1 MENQMEKSNV
11 LAFKKQKLD
20 TFEGILKGY
29 QEKIVR
35 IDATENLQVLDL
47 KQSNIFHLTLRRNF
61 INISFDNL
69 PNPEYSYSCNIIV
82 KQDAI
87 GGRKIVFPENVYWS
101 FGEVAI
107 LTTKPNRS
115 DLITLITFDGGESYF
130 ASHSLANLGK

>member
-1 MENQMEKSNV
+1 MDTTNILK
-11 LAFKKQKLD
+11 FKKDKLD

-29 QEKIVR
+29 QEKIIR
-35 IDATENLQVLDL
+35 LDATETLQVLDL
-47 KQSNIFHLTLRRNF
+47 SQSNVFHLTLRRNF

-69 PNPEYSYSCNIIV
+69 PNPDYSYSCSIIL

-87 GGRKIVFPENVYWS
+87 GNRRVVFPENVYWS
-101 FGEVAI
+101 YGEVAV
-107 LTTKPNRS
+107 LTSKPNRS

>member
-1 MENQMEKSNV
+1 MDTTNILK
-11 LAFKKQKLD
+11 FKKDKLD

-35 IDATENLQVLDL
+35 LDATETLQVLDL
-47 KQSNIFHLTLRRNF
+47 SQSNVFHLTLRRNF

-69 PNPEYSYSCNIIV
+69 PNPDYSYSCSIIL

-87 GGRKIVFPENVYWS
+87 GNRRVVFPENVYWS
-101 FGEVAI
+101 YGEVAV
-107 LTTKPNRS
+107 LTSKPNRS